1 MKFKKYFIVVMILV
15 AMASCGGNQMKNV
28 IVRADSLL
36 ESQPNSARTALAM
49 LDSLKPKKPTMPKS
63 LQMYYEFVY
72 AKGMN
77 KGFVNFT
84 TDSVMK
90 LVVDYYDAHG
100 SANERME
107 AHYLLGCVYRDL
119 QNAPATLACYNRA
132 VESADTM
139 RKDSNYDLLAIIYGQ
154 LGYLQ
159 YQQEMPKFA
168 LESLEKAKRY
178 AQVCKDTVLYL
189 QAISCQ
195 GIAYYKIGDKRK
207 YLECMDYLFHRYTKL
222 GMKQDASLVLCSTI
236 YEYVNSS
243 RLAKAK
249 QLMDLY
255 EKKAGLID
263 GKGYVAKGKEVYYAT
278 KGEYYLKTHQVDSAL
293 LMYRRLLKSTCL
305 IDEKE
310 KAYRGLMLSYQIKS
324 QLDSV
329 AKYAILDQASTDS
342 TFHEM
347 STNTLIKMQ
356 SLYNYEQT
364 ERKNNE
370 LVILNHDLKSRNKM
384 VLVLFLLGGI
394 FTYIY
399 YRQRIMKRELELKL
413 QADQLRLKQN
423 QYVLDNQELE
433 ELKNQL
439 ESGKQ
444 LEEKLRKEYEGRIT
458 QLQKRILVFEE
469 SSTLEKRNNINEIL
483 RKSEIRIILDK
494 KAVKGECM
502 TEDELAEVKSLLK
515 VQTPSFYALVHD
527 TELLSEKQLALC
539 LLVRLGFSSSDI
551 QHLLDISSGY
561 ASNAKKT
568 ISKKMFG
575 KEMQQ
580 KNFEEKI
587 HQML

>member
-15 AMASCGGNQMKNV
+15 AMVSCGGNQMKNV

-63 LQMYYEFVY
+63 LQMYYELVY

-119 QNAPATLACYNRA
+119 QNAPATLACYNRS
-132 VESADTM
+132 VECADTM
-139 RKDSNYDLLAIIYGQ
+139 RKDCNYDLLAVIYGQ

-159 YQQEMPKFA
+159 YQQDMPKFA

-189 QAISCQ
+189 QTISYQ
-195 GIAYYKIGDKRK
+195 GIAYYKLGNKHK
-207 YLECMDYLFHRYTKL
+207 YLEYMNYLFHCYTKL

-243 RLAKAK
+243 RLVKAK

-255 EKKAGLID
+255 EKKSGLID
-263 GKGYVAKGKEVYYAT
+263 ENGYVAKGKEVYYAT

-293 LMYRRLLKSTCL
+293 LMYRRLMKSTYL

-561 ASNAKKT
+561 ASNAKKM